1 MTRLP
6 RPRPRG
12 GGAVVGVGHLEPAV
26 GPAQGMEPDAGEG
39 GGVPEGRRAE
49 KDGADDPEGGGDGGD
64 AEGEGERAAREAGEV
79 APEPAQGA
87 TEVEGC
93 HGWCP
98 KGRCGFRADLL

>member
-1 MTRLP
+1 
-6 RPRPRG
+6 
-12 GGAVVGVGHLEPAV
+12 
-26 GPAQGMEPDAGEG
+26 MEPDAGEG

-87 TEVEGC
+87 TEVEGVMDGARRGGAASEQTC
-93 HGWCP
+93 
-98 KGRCGFRADLL
+98 